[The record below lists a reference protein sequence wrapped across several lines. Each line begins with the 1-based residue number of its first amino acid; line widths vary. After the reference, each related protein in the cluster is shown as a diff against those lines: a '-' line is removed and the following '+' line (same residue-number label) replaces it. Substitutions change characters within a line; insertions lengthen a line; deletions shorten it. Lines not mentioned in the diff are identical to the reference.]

1 MGASDRY
8 GAVAPAKAADL
19 VLLDADPL
27 TDIHNI
33 SRIRA
38 VFLGGKHFDRIAL
51 DRLLSGA
58 EAAAKR
64 R

>member
-1 MGASDRY
+1 
-8 GAVAPAKAADL
+8 

-27 TDIHNI
+27 IDIHNTT
-33 SRIRA
+33 RIRA
-38 VFLGGKHFDRIAL
+38 VFLGGKYFDRTAL

-58 EAAAKR
+58 EAAAR